1 MNNPYQLSKIL
12 LSTVLSQKEEARK
25 ERASMSFKEKYRSVI
40 RMQKRSN
47 EMMAHRGVCR
57 VVWPE
62 WID

>member
-1 MNNPYQLSKIL
+1 MSDPYQLSKTL
-12 LSTVLSQKEEARK
+12 LSSILSQKEEARK
-25 ERASMSFKEKYRSVI
+25 ERARMSFKEKYQSVI

-47 EMMAHRGVCR
+47 ELMAHRGVSR